1 MDGIRDRFCCHL
13 HLALYIN
20 DRNLHFGTRCYFVNS
35 MACNPRE
42 PLAKRFTR
50 EVRERSDNFS
60 MRDRCGRV
68 APRVELSQQ
77 LDGSILEVSSLGI
90 QFVPVIPVVSV
101 VHPYWRVSESG
112 ACGLCL
118 RDVGSAMIQSRAR
131 VYVIVIRSEARAD
144 DADAPIAATAASAT
158 EVHDRPASPK
168 LVVCAAVVYIREAE
182 LRQCRGAHDARLA
195 RHIELHCTPVDS
207 LVNGRGTRGPLLR
220 GAMPLND
227 IIHSYQFGVPRRLR
241 ILFYFIWFFV

>member
-1 MDGIRDRFCCHL
+1 M
-13 HLALYIN
+13 
-20 DRNLHFGTRCYFVNS
+20 
-35 MACNPRE
+35 
-42 PLAKRFTR
+42 K
-50 EVRERSDNFS
+50 RSDNFS

-77 LDGSILEVSSLGI
+77 LDGSILEVSSFCI
-90 QFVPVIPVVSV
+90 QFVPVIPVVPV
-101 VHPYWRVSESG
+101 IHPCSTVSESG

-118 RDVGSAMIQSRAR
+118 RDVGSAMNQSRAR
-131 VYVIVIRSEARAD
+131 VYAIVIRSEARAD
-144 DADAPIAATAASAT
+144 DADAPVAATAASAT
-158 EVHDRPASPK
+158 EVHDRPASSK

-207 LVNGRGTRGPLLR
+207 LVNGRGTRGPLSR

-227 IIHSYQFGVPRRLR
+227 IIHSDQLGVPRRLC
-241 ILFYFIWFFV
+241 FYFIWFFVYRQAENSERCLESSMSRCSARVSVYVRACYSPPSLFYGF